1 MNFWIHKN
9 SKGNILT
16 SLLNFSF
23 PVELTEQSQIF
34 ARNKARRVMSCTQV
48 RISAWLP
55 FWITTWFEFKEL
67 DITRIMWKQLIFIE
81 TFYIHKYMYIYI
93 YIYVYIYVYIY
104 IYIYIYVY
112 NIYVYIYIYMYI
124 HIYIFIYTFIYI
136 YL

>member
-93 YIYVYIYVYIY
+93 YISACACVSLSVSLCTWRCRA
-104 IYIYIYVY
+104 VGVRGMST
-112 NIYVYIYIYMYI
+112 NPEPQALTPMLARKVC
-124 HIYIFIYTFIYI
+124 
-136 YL
+136 